1 MNIQELAPQFQV
13 LIFSRNLDLGSAVK
27 VQVSQAGYESF
38 FIEHEESFWDRLAQ
52 IGPHVVVLDTGSIT
66 RPLNEYVEKI
76 NQFSNEVA
84 LIFLTE
90 EDNFQIFV
98 NYSDFGVREII
109 NTKLPYVKE
118 RVLWAINR
126 TCETIFLTYKN
137 EQIFSELQKAKM
149 GAAEAESEIA
159 ESTAKLTLP
168 ILKTIAEVVN
178 DYRIAE
184 SKEDIIRMLF
194 QNLNNIPLLF
204 FKFLPS
210 MNSFVMSHASMPN
223 HQVHEGL
230 GSALNPEET
239 KDLIKQILLNIV
251 PASFNQVIA
260 NMFGFQRPSMI
271 PLFDRDSL
279 EGVFIF
285 DQESSNTLIDQMQDY
300 VSATSLYYSL
310 YCIEK
315 RLNQLEVEDAVTGLF
330 NKKYYNEKV
339 RDEFERAK
347 RLKLPLS
354 LIKIAIDDF
363 DEIERTMGEP
373 TRDLILKSVANVM
386 NKTGRAND
394 VTCRTGANEFSIILP
409 HCSKK
414 GASLRAERLRRLIE
428 SHTLMDSGL
437 KMTVS
442 LGASEYPSLC
452 RDQASLEDSAVKSMR
467 FISSK
472 GGNRICL
479 YKAPENF
486 VPDYGV
492 DENEL

>member
-1 MNIQELAPQFQV
+1 MNIREIAPQFQI
-13 LIFSRNLDLGSAVK
+13 LIFSRNLDLGSTVK
-27 VQVSQAGYESF
+27 VQISQAGYESF
-38 FIEHEESFWDRLAQ
+38 FIEHEESFWDRLQQ
-52 IGPHVVVLDTGSIT
+52 IGPHVVILDLGSIT
-66 RPLNEYVEKI
+66 LPLNEYVEKI
-76 NQFSNEVA
+76 NKFSSEIA

-98 NYSDFGVREII
+98 NYADYGVREVIH
-109 NTKLPYVKE
+109 TKLPYLKE
-118 RVLWAINR
+118 RVLWAVNR
-126 TCETIFLTYKN
+126 TCETIFLTFKN
-137 EQIFSELQKAKM
+137 EQIYGELLKLETEVDKTEVM
-149 GAAEAESEIA
+149 EG
-159 ESTAKLTLP
+159 TAKISIP
-168 ILKTIAEVVN
+168 ILKTISEMIN

-194 QNLNNIPLLF
+194 QNLSNLPLLF

-239 KDLIKQILLNIV
+239 KDLVKQILLNIV
-251 PASFNQVIA
+251 PSSFNQVIS
-260 NMFGFQRPSMI
+260 NMFMFQRPSMI
-271 PLFDRDSL
+271 PLFDRDNL
-279 EGVFIF
+279 EGVFVF
-285 DQESSNTLIDQMQDY
+285 DQESANALIDQMQDY

-310 YCIEK
+310 YCLEK
-315 RLNQLEVEDAVTGLF
+315 RVSQLEVEDTLTELF
-330 NKKYYNEKV
+330 NKKHFNDKL

-354 LIKIAIDDF
+354 LIKISIDDF

-373 TRDLILKSVANVM
+373 TRDSILKSVASVM

-428 SHTLMDSGL
+428 SHTLMESGL
-437 KMTVS
+437 KVTVS

-452 RDQASLEDSAVKSMR
+452 RDKDSLDDSAVKSMG

-479 YKAPENF
+479 YKAPDNF

-492 DENEL
+492 DENDL

>member
-1 MNIQELAPQFQV
+1 MNIRELAPQFQI
-13 LIFSRNLDLGSAVK
+13 LIFSRNLDLGSTVK
-27 VQVSQAGYESF
+27 VQISQAGYESF
-38 FIEHEESFWDRLAQ
+38 FIEHEETFWDRLQQ
-52 IGPHVVVLDTGSIT
+52 IGPHVVVLDTST
-66 RPLNEYVEKI
+66 LTLPLNEYVEKI
-76 NQFSNEVA
+76 NHFSNEVS

-90 EDNFQIFV
+90 EENFQIFV
-98 NYSDFGVREII
+98 NYSDYGVRDVI
-109 NTKLPYVKE
+109 NTKLPYLKE
-118 RVLWAINR
+118 RVLWAVNR
-126 TCETIFLTYKN
+126 TCETIFLTQKN
-137 EQIFSELQKAKM
+137 EQIYEQLQTIQAHTEKT
-149 GAAEAESEIA
+149 EVLEY
-159 ESTAKLTLP
+159 TAKIALP
-168 ILKTIAEVVN
+168 TMKSISEVVN

-194 QNLNNIPLLF
+194 QNLTDMPLLF

-223 HQVHEGL
+223 HQIHEGL

-239 KDLIKQILLNIV
+239 KDLIKQILMNIV
-251 PASFNQVIA
+251 PATFNQVIL
-260 NMFGFQRPSMI
+260 NMFAFQCPSMI
-271 PLFDRDSL
+271 PLFDRENL
-279 EGVFIF
+279 EGVFVF
-285 DQESSNTLIDQMQDY
+285 DQESAHELIDQMQDY

-310 YCIEK
+310 YCLEK
-315 RLNQLEVEDAVTGLF
+315 RLSQLEVQDIVTELF
-330 NKKYYNEKV
+330 NKKYFNAKL

-347 RLKLPLS
+347 RLKLPLA
-354 LIKIAIDDF
+354 LIKISIDDF
-363 DEIERTMGEP
+363 EEIESTMGEP

-437 KMTVS
+437 KVTVS
-442 LGASEYPSLC
+442 LGASEYPTLC
-452 RDQASLEDSAVKSMR
+452 RDQASLEDSAGKSMR
-467 FISSK
+467 FIASK

-479 YKAPENF
+479 YKAPDNF